1 MKKNMEKT
9 LTEQD
14 KVKMLYDLIGQ
25 RGLYVN
31 TNYDVFTQK
40 PEEVALNPG
49 YKVSLIQEGSKA
61 YASPLLFTTLTSL
74 LNHGT
79 MIITGAPGI
88 GKTTGAEF
96 AGHFFTSVPL
106 SDILEAELIGNPQL
120 KTEDVIGNL
129 DTVKMVH
136 KGEKEVLPTKFL
148 KCPVKIWDEI
158 NRTPPD
164 MLSSAM
170 KLVDTGKAVYQG
182 VLLESPPGVLF
193 ATANYADEGTF
204 QLTPPFLD
212 RFDVAVMVTSP
223 PAWDLKKIRERG
235 DEKLNGNLERLLV
248 IPNHAKL
255 SNEDF
260 KRIRKRIDSLPEE
273 THYGLGV
280 VSSFADFVYGS
291 LRFSEAASDNLA
303 RATKGNAWQINQ
315 DRAPAGHFTDDPF
328 TYTVNEET
336 IRSVKSMNRYAKAF
350 AWFNGKDKVEL
361 DDLKNVLPYLLWHKI
376 QPSSKALVEN
386 PKYANDRIAFVEGL
400 IQKIEN
406 EYSTLVG
413 SEELKFYAIG
423 LETIRTRKLN
433 DKDLKS
439 NQLRTVVRNAITKIG
454 NVDKPYALSLASHLA
469 SEYNSYIMES
479 QRKEK

>member
-1 MKKNMEKT
+1 MEKT
-9 LTEQD
+9 LTEKE
-14 KVKMLYDLIGQ
+14 KVQTLYDLIGQ

-31 TNYDVFTQK
+31 TNHDLFTQR
-40 PEEVALNPG
+40 PEEIALNPG
-49 YKVSLIQEGSKA
+49 YKVSLIQEGSRA
-61 YASPLLFTTLTSL
+61 YASPLLFATLTSL

-88 GKTTGAEF
+88 GKTTGAEY

-106 SDILEAELIGNPQL
+106 SDILEAELMGNPQL
-120 KTEDVIGNL
+120 KTEDVVGNL

-136 KGEKEVLPTKFL
+136 EGKKEVLPTKFL

-204 QLTPPFLD
+204 QLTHPFLD

-223 PAWDLKKIRERG
+223 PAWDLKKIRARG
-235 DEKLNGNLERLLV
+235 DEKLNGNLEKLLV
-248 IPNHAKL
+248 IPENAKL
-255 SNEDF
+255 SNENF
-260 KRIRKRIDSLPEE
+260 ENIRREINTLPEE
-273 THYGLGV
+273 TQYGLGI
-280 VSSFADFVYGS
+280 VSSFADFVYGT
-291 LRFSEAASDNLA
+291 LRFSEAASDNIA
-303 RATKGNAWQINQ
+303 RATKGNAWQVHQ
-315 DRAPAGHFTDDPF
+315 DNAPAGHFTDEAF
-328 TYTVNEET
+328 THIVNELS
-336 IRSVKSMNRYAKAF
+336 IRSVKSMSRYAKAF

-376 QPSSKALVEN
+376 QPSSKALTEN
-386 PKYANDRIAFVEGL
+386 VKYANDRIAFVEGL
-400 IQKIEN
+400 VRKIE
-406 EYSTLVG
+406 EDYSALVG
-413 SEELKFYAIG
+413 SNELKIYALG

-433 DKDLKS
+433 DKDLS
-439 NQLRTVVRNAITKIG
+439 NDQLRTVVRNAITKIG
-454 NVDKPYALSLASHLA
+454 NLDKPYALSLASHLA